1 MTCIRL
7 ATYNIHGGVGGDG
20 RFDIERIAA
29 VINELGAD
37 LVALQ
42 EVQSRHGGTD
52 VLEVLE
58 RATGLRAVAGPTLR
72 NSTGA
77 YGNAVLS
84 RGSFVD
90 IQRIDLSVP
99 AREPRGALDV
109 MMEFEGARLRV
120 MATHLGLRPAER
132 RHQTRLLLM
141 YLGSVPPVPSV
152 LMGDLNEWFM
162 WGRTLRWL
170 HVAFCTTPA
179 PATFPSRF
187 PMFALDRI
195 WVHPRQSLRAL
206 GVHAS
211 AVARSASD
219 HLPLVALLD
228 L

>member
-1 MTCIRL
+1 
-7 ATYNIHGGVGGDG
+7 
-20 RFDIERIAA
+20 
-29 VINELGAD
+29 
-37 LVALQ
+37 
-42 EVQSRHGGTD
+42 
-52 VLEVLE
+52 
-58 RATGLRAVAGPTLR
+58 
-72 NSTGA
+72 
-77 YGNAVLS
+77 
-84 RGSFVD
+84 
-90 IQRIDLSVP
+90 
-99 AREPRGALDV
+99 V